1 MLEYPLIDPV
11 AVEIGPLQLRWYG
24 LMYLLGFGLAW
35 LLARIRAGRPGSGWQ
50 PQELPDLIALLA
62 LGLIL
67 GARIGYVLFY
77 EPWALWQ
84 DPWFLFKIWQGGMSF
99 HGGLLGILI
108 CFYIFARKTGRKFFQ
123 VADFVAP
130 LAPLGLAAGRIGN
143 FLNAELWGRPS
154 DLPWAMVFPDPAAG
168 PVPRHPSQLYQAGLE
183 GVALFILLW
192 VFSAKQRPR
201 MAVSGMFALG
211 YGCLRFGGEFF
222 RAPDPHLGLVLFD
235 FLSMGQ
241 VLSIPLI
248 ILGMI
253 MLVLAYRPK
262 DAPRT

>member
-1 MLEYPLIDPV
+1 MLEYPVIDPV
-11 AVEIGPLQLRWYG
+11 AIEIGPLQLRWYG
-24 LMYLLGFGLAW
+24 LMYLLGFALAW
-35 LLARIRAGRPGSGWQ
+35 ILARVRAKRPGSGWSS
-50 PQELPDLIALLA
+50 QELPDLIALCA

-77 EPWALWQ
+77 EPWILWQ
-84 DPWFLFKIWQGGMSF
+84 EPLFLFKIWQGGMSF
-99 HGGLLGILI
+99 HGGLLGVLL
-108 CFYIFARKTGRKFFQ
+108 CFYIYARKTSRKFFQ

-168 PVPRHPSQLYQAGLE
+168 PVPRHPSQLYQAALE
-183 GVALFILLW
+183 GLVLFILLW
-192 VFSAKQRPR
+192 SFSARPRPR

-211 YGCLRFGGEFF
+211 YGCLRFVGEFF
-222 RAPDPHLGLVLFD
+222 RAPDPHLGLVLFN

-248 ILGMI
+248 LLGI
-253 MLVLAYRPK
+253 FLLFLAYKKRIIP
-262 DAPRT
+262 

>member
-1 MLEYPLIDPV
+1 MLEYPVIDPV

-24 LMYLLGFGLAW
+24 LMYLLGFALAW
-35 LLARIRAGRPGSGWQ
+35 ALARVRATRPDSGWR

-84 DPWFLFKIWQGGMSF
+84 DPLFLFKIWQGGMSF
-99 HGGLLGILI
+99 HGGLLGILL
-108 CFYIFARKTGRKFFQ
+108 CFYLYARKTGRTFFQ
-123 VADFVAP
+123 VSDFVAP

-154 DLPWAMVFPDPAAG
+154 DLPWAMIFPDPAAG
-168 PVPRHPSQLYQAGLE
+168 QIPRHPSQLYQAGLE
-183 GVALFILLW
+183 GLLLFILLW
-192 VFSAKQRPR
+192 VFSAKPRPR
-201 MAVSGMFALG
+201 MAVSGLFALG
-211 YGCLRFGGEFF
+211 YGCLRFVGEFF
-222 RAPDPHLGLVLFD
+222 RAPDPHLGLVLWD
-235 FLSMGQ
+235 LLSMGQ

-248 ILGMI
+248 LLGIILLRKAYQERR
-253 MLVLAYRPK
+253 ML
-262 DAPRT
+262 